1 MMAILLLADGCKTVS
16 ISSNQYIGGPTYAAT
31 DPASVQILRTP
42 QLRPHVRLGEITAE
56 PSSDNVSVQKI
67 ETSLQ
72 KAAAKMG
79 TNWDYAFDKFSHP
92 IRWARASF
100 PAHTRCDGATARRV
114 RRAIHRRGG
123 SGEAFAWFVRGANP
137 CPSVSHYW
145 ALSRPIIME
154 MNLFAALLD
163 GCVALQSLS
172 VALFND
178 RVALQKVYVAPV
190 QGNFLTK
197 KVNSVMGKPI
207 SRAKPPPS
215 TCQSRFSAAKPKNDN
230 AVVIVHHRIQVTGA
244 IVNGPW
250 FGRSIQ
256 TTQGRVIIVAIR

>member
-1 MMAILLLADGCKTVS
+1 MGESV
-16 ISSNQYIGGPTYAAT
+16 IS
-31 DPASVQILRTP
+31 R
-42 QLRPHVRLGEITAE
+42 
-56 PSSDNVSVQKI
+56 
-67 ETSLQ
+67 
-72 KAAAKMG
+72 
-79 TNWDYAFDKFSHP
+79 SHP
-92 IRWARASF
+92 LRWRNSAASPARYTS
-100 PAHTRCDGATARRV
+100 ARRKWGSVCMV
-114 RRAIHRRGG
+114 RV
-123 SGEAFAWFVRGANP
+123 FRGANP